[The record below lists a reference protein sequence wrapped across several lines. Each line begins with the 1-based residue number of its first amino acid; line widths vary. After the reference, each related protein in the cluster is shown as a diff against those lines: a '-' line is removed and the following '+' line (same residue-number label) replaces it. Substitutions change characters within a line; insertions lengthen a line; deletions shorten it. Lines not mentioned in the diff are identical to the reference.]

1 MALIPDG
8 KVYRPTRFKCKKAAI
23 WIKVKLP
30 KNVDGVAKTTIMA
43 KLGVKCE

>member
-1 MALIPDG
+1 MEKCTDQPDLN
-8 KVYRPTRFKCKKAAI
+8 VKKQQFGS
-23 WIKVKLP
+23 KVKLP